1 MISKKFLLNKK
12 NIFLIGGY
20 GLIGKEV
27 VKLFLSHGAKI
38 VILDNA
44 KKNFFLKKNCFY
56 SYFDCAEINVLDEK
70 ISKLVKKFGLPDA
83 LINCSYPRSQDWSKI
98 NFSSAK
104 LSSVKENID
113 SNLISQAWISRI
125 VAEKIKKKKKKCS
138 IVHLSSI
145 YGVVGQDPEV
155 YKNTNMRENLVYS
168 LIKGGIINYS
178 RLMASYYGKYNI
190 RVNTIVI
197 GGIKGHVAGLKN
209 KQSKIFIKNY
219 SQRTP
224 LKRLANP
231 DEIAPSILF
240 LASDASSYIT
250 GSVLTVDGGW
260 TAI

>member
-44 KKNFFLKKNCFY
+44 KKKFFLKKNCFY
-56 SYFDCAEINVLDEK
+56 SYFDCTEIDVLDEK

-145 YGVVGQDPEV
+145 YGVVGQDPEI
-155 YKNTNMRENLVYS
+155 YKNTN
-168 LIKGGIINYS
+168 
-178 RLMASYYGKYNI
+178 I
-190 RVNTIVI
+190 RKIVFRY
-197 GGIKGHVAGLKN
+197 HVP
-209 KQSKIFIKNY
+209 FEY
-219 SQRTP
+219 
-224 LKRLANP
+224 
-231 DEIAPSILF
+231 
-240 LASDASSYIT
+240 
-250 GSVLTVDGGW
+250 
-260 TAI
+260 